1 MESQQLLTQGQ
12 VFQDKVRSGAKDR
25 KYPAEQMYQT
35 PKHDRILA
43 ECAPWTQAPKSL
55 ILRMYGIMASHND
68 LRRPR
73 MRRIWCQLGTQVK
86 LSILPFST
94 ARHLGHGAV
103 WLGTVFWPQ
112 AARGGPRRRLLRA
125 AYERTSHPSATD
137 SDVRVALYKIHR
149 AIRAGLV
156 AAPQWL

>member
-1 MESQQLLTQGQ
+1 
-12 VFQDKVRSGAKDR
+12 
-25 KYPAEQMYQT
+25 
-35 PKHDRILA
+35 
-43 ECAPWTQAPKSL
+43 
-55 ILRMYGIMASHND
+55 
-68 LRRPR
+68 

-94 ARHLGHGAV
+94 ARHLGHGTV

-112 AARGGPRRRLLRA
+112 AARVGPLRRLLRA

-149 AIRAGLV
+149 AIRAGLARFIREGAKSGLWGGEIV
-156 AAPQWL
+156 SKRMA

>member
-55 ILRMYGIMASHND
+55 ILRMYGIMASHSHQLAKIASLRIKNGECH
-68 LRRPR
+68 LRRFRLAQHADFGGNTGALEIFDVWSFQHNPR
-73 MRRIWCQLGTQVK
+73 WTATQ
-86 LSILPFST
+86 
-94 ARHLGHGAV
+94 R
-103 WLGTVFWPQ
+103 
-112 AARGGPRRRLLRA
+112 
-125 AYERTSHPSATD
+125 Y
-137 SDVRVALYKIHR
+137 
-149 AIRAGLV
+149 
-156 AAPQWL
+156 